1 MSLHARQYL
10 STLALTLLT
19 TIGFAQSRSGPACT
33 NAAQHKPDITAARAA
48 LQRTPS
54 ALATRLN
61 LAGLLYKTECYD
73 DAIHV
78 LEEGEKYNP
87 HNAYLQ
93 YYLNR
98 AHNMQKGEQ
107 YLEGLDK
114 AEAAGRLSRNKL
126 RCTRFGDLAACDAV
140 LKEQPDNAEIMSAKA
155 DALAKED
162 RTGEAIAVYTR
173 AAELAPNNN
182 SVAAKLQSLKSQRQ
196 ALLKRCAEGNG
207 DAALQ
212 ACMASLEKGA
222 PNEFDITLRIAI
234 LEQSTNQPLQALDSY
249 IAANSL
255 RHGNKEVALA
265 ILALLDSTKRKDAVA
280 LAARGS
286 SLVVLGR
293 AGEAIAPLRQ
303 AYALAPDL
311 PDISRQIAT
320 AEALARAQSA
330 ARKETQ
336 PRIAAANL
344 ATEAVAEAVPEPK
357 SFSNAAPASRSN

>member
-1 MSLHARQYL
+1 M
-10 STLALTLLT
+10 LLT
-19 TIGFAQSRSGPACT
+19 TIGFAQGRSGPACT
-33 NAAQHKPDITAARAA
+33 NAAQQKPDIAAVRAA

-61 LAGLLYKTECYD
+61 LAGLLYKIECYD
-73 DAIHV
+73 AAVHV

-87 HNAYLQ
+87 HNPYLQ

-114 AEAAGRLSRNKL
+114 AEVAGRLSRNKL
-126 RCTRFGDLAACDAV
+126 RCTRFGELAACDVV
-140 LKEQPDNAEIMSAKA
+140 LNEQPDNVEIVLAKA
-155 DALAKED
+155 DALAKEN
-162 RTGEAIAVYTR
+162 RTEEAMAAYKR
-173 AAELAPNNN
+173 ASQLAPNNTV
-182 SVAAKLQSLKSQRQ
+182 VAANLQALQSQRQ
-196 ALLKRCAEGNG
+196 ARCTSGNG
-207 DAALQ
+207 EEALQ
-212 ACMASLEKGA
+212 ACMASLVKGA

-265 ILALLDSTKRKDAVA
+265 TLALLDSTKRKDAVA

-286 SLVVLGR
+286 SLVTLGR

-311 PDISRQIAT
+311 PDIRRQIGS
-320 AEALARAQSA
+320 AEALARAEE
-330 ARKETQ
+330 ARKETE

-357 SFSNAAPASRSN
+357 AFSNAAPASRSN